1 MIVLILVFR
10 LVIGEQMIDV
20 LGPEKR
26 RRRTTQE
33 KIAIVQQSF
42 EPGMT
47 VSLVARQHGV
57 AASQLF
63 LWRKQYQEGSLTAVA
78 AGEQVVP
85 ASELAAAMKQIKEL
99 QRLLGKKTMENEL
112 LKEAV
117 EYGRGKK
124 VDSARALIAR
134 GWGVSL
140 VSRCLRVS
148 RAQLHVILRRTDDW
162 MDGRRSRH
170 TDDTDV
176 LLRIHHVIGVILPTY
191 GYRRVWALLR
201 RQAKLDGM
209 PAINAKRVYRIMRQN
224 ALLLER
230 KPAVPPS
237 KRAHT
242 GRVAVKESNQ
252 RWCSDGFEFCCDNG
266 ERLRVTFALDCCDR
280 EALHWAVTTGGFN
293 SETVQ
298 DVMLGAVERRFGNEL
313 PASPVEWLTDN
324 GSCYRANETRQFA
337 RMLGLEPKST
347 AVRSPESNGI
357 AESFVKTIKRDY
369 ISVMPKPDGLTAA
382 KNLAEAFEHYNEW
395 HPHSAL
401 GYRSPR
407 EYLRQRA
414 CNGLSDNR
422 CLEI

>member
-1 MIVLILVFR
+1 
-10 LVIGEQMIDV
+10 MIDV

-162 MDGRRSRH
+162 KDGRRSRH
-170 TDDTDV
+170 SDNTDV
-176 LLRIHHVIGVILPTY
+176 LLRIHHVIGELPTY

-201 RQAKLDGM
+201 RQAELDGM

-230 KPAVPPS
+230 KTAVPPS

-242 GRVAVKESNQ
+242 GKVAVKESNQ
-252 RWCSDGFEFCCDNG
+252 RWCSDGFEFRCDNG
-266 ERLRVTFALDCCDR
+266 EKLRVTFALDCCDR
-280 EALHWAVTTGGFN
+280 EALYWAVTTGGFD

-298 DVMLGAVERRFGNEL
+298 DVMPGAVERRFGNEL

-337 RMLGLEPKST
+337 RMLGLEPKNT

-369 ISVMPKPDGLTAA
+369 ISIMPKPDGLTAA

-407 EYLRQRA
+407 EYLRQQA
-414 CNGLSDNR
+414 SNGLSDNR

>member
-1 MIVLILVFR
+1 
-10 LVIGEQMIDV
+10 MIDV

-176 LLRIHHVIGVILPTY
+176 LLRIHHVIGELPTY

-201 RQAKLDGM
+201 RQAELDGM

-252 RWCSDGFEFCCDNG
+252 RWCSDGFEFRCDNG
-266 ERLRVTFALDCCDR
+266 EKLRVTFALDCCDR

-324 GSCYRANETRQFA
+324 GSFYRANETRQFA

-407 EYLRQRA
+407 EYLRQQA
-414 CNGLSDNR
+414 SNGLSDNR

>member
-1 MIVLILVFR
+1 
-10 LVIGEQMIDV
+10 MIDV

-162 MDGRRSRH
+162 KDGRRSRH
-170 TDDTDV
+170 SDDTDV
-176 LLRIHHVIGVILPTY
+176 LLRIHHVIGELPTY

-201 RQAKLDGM
+201 RQAELDGM

-230 KPAVPPS
+230 KTAVPPS

-242 GRVAVKESNQ
+242 GKVAVKESNQ
-252 RWCSDGFEFCCDNG
+252 RWCSDGFEFRCDNG
-266 ERLRVTFALDCCDR
+266 EKLRVTFALDCCDR
-280 EALHWAVTTGGFN
+280 EALHWAVTTGGFD

-337 RMLGLEPKST
+337 RMLGLEPKNT

-369 ISVMPKPDGLTAA
+369 ISIMPKPDGLTAA

-407 EYLRQRA
+407 EYLRQQA
-414 CNGLSDNR
+414 SNGLSDNR
-422 CLEI
+422 CLE

>member
-1 MIVLILVFR
+1 
-10 LVIGEQMIDV
+10 MIDV

-85 ASELAAAMKQIKEL
+85 ASELAAAMKQIKEF

-176 LLRIHHVIGVILPTY
+176 LLRIHHVIGELPTY

-201 RQAKLDGM
+201 RQAELDGM

-252 RWCSDGFEFCCDNG
+252 RWCSDGFEFRCDNG
-266 ERLRVTFALDCCDR
+266 EKLRVTFALDCCDR

-407 EYLRQRA
+407 EYLRQQA
-414 CNGLSDNR
+414 SNGLSDNR

>member
-176 LLRIHHVIGVILPTY
+176 LLRIHHVIGELPTY

-201 RQAKLDGM
+201 RQAELDGM

-252 RWCSDGFEFCCDNG
+252 RWCSDGFEFRCDNG
-266 ERLRVTFALDCCDR
+266 EKLRVTFALDCCDR

-337 RMLGLEPKST
+337 RMLGLEPKNT
-347 AVRSPESNGI
+347 AMRSPESNGI

-369 ISVMPKPDGLTAA
+369 ISIMPKPDGLTAA

>member
-134 GWGVSL
+134 GWGVSF

-148 RAQLHVILRRTDDW
+148 RAQLHVILRRADDW
-162 MDGRRSRH
+162 KDGRRSRH

-176 LLRIHHVIGVILPTY
+176 LRRIHHVIGELPTY

-201 RQAKLDGM
+201 RQTELDGM
-209 PAINAKRVYRIMRQN
+209 PAINAKRIYRIMRQN

-230 KPAVPPS
+230 KTAVPPS

-252 RWCSDGFEFCCDNG
+252 RWCSDGFEFRCDNG
-266 ERLRVTFALDCCDR
+266 EKLRVTFALDCCDR

>member
-1 MIVLILVFR
+1 
-10 LVIGEQMIDV
+10 MIDV

-162 MDGRRSRH
+162 KDGRRSRH
-170 TDDTDV
+170 SDDTDV
-176 LLRIHHVIGVILPTY
+176 LLRIHHVIGELPTY

-201 RQAKLDGM
+201 RQAELDGM
-209 PAINAKRVYRIMRQN
+209 PAINAKRIYRIMRQN

-252 RWCSDGFEFCCDNG
+252 RWCSDGFEFRCDNG
-266 ERLRVTFALDCCDR
+266 EKLRVTFALDCCDR

-369 ISVMPKPDGLTAA
+369 ISIMPKPDGLTAA

-407 EYLRQRA
+407 EYLRQQA
-414 CNGLSDNR
+414 SNGLSDNR

>member
-1 MIVLILVFR
+1 
-10 LVIGEQMIDV
+10 
-20 LGPEKR
+20 
-26 RRRTTQE
+26 TQE

-162 MDGRRSRH
+162 KDGRRSRH
-170 TDDTDV
+170 SDDTDV
-176 LLRIHHVIGVILPTY
+176 LLRIHHVIGELPTY

-201 RQAKLDGM
+201 RQAELDGM

-230 KPAVPPS
+230 KTAVPPS

-242 GRVAVKESNQ
+242 GKVAVKESNQ
-252 RWCSDGFEFCCDNG
+252 RWCSDGFEFRCDNG
-266 ERLRVTFALDCCDR
+266 EKLRVTFALDCCDR
-280 EALHWAVTTGGFN
+280 EALHWAVTTGGFD

-337 RMLGLEPKST
+337 RMLGLEPKNT

-369 ISVMPKPDGLTAA
+369 ISIMPKPDGLTAA

-407 EYLRQRA
+407 EYLRQQA
-414 CNGLSDNR
+414 SNGLSDNR
-422 CLEI
+422 